1 MSRGLLIAFA
11 LGLISCGPQVTV
23 PHAASAE
30 LQACAKVSGEVGS
43 IAAVVERLNA
53 LPGQPDGACFA
64 ASVPR
69 PLALVATTGITSAQP
84 ANSRASPRIFLMLP
98 ALVAGVVP
106 DGDGAKLL
114 ELGEWVTATRTLKGE
129 LELPVVAKVAPGDPF
144 KHVLFSRPDTTCALC
159 HRDETPH
166 DSIPGAFVSV
176 AYKPQPGSFVSV
188 ESMAAAHEACV
199 ESGEES
205 SRCTMWHALFDFGV
219 VTQGAFGVGV
229 ETFVP

>member
-1 MSRGLLIAFA
+1 MPSSAE
-11 LGLISCGPQVTV
+11 V

-98 ALVAGVVP
+98 AVVAGVVP

-114 ELGEWVTATRTLKGE
+114 ELGE
-129 LELPVVAKVAPGDPF
+129 
-144 KHVLFSRPDTTCALC
+144 
-159 HRDETPH
+159 
-166 DSIPGAFVSV
+166 
-176 AYKPQPGSFVSV
+176 
-188 ESMAAAHEACV
+188 
-199 ESGEES
+199 
-205 SRCTMWHALFDFGV
+205 
-219 VTQGAFGVGV
+219 
-229 ETFVP
+229 